1 MEQTKTRT
9 DVPALLALAERSAAA
24 VAQALLSGSPDQV
37 ETATRELQSAA
48 TDLSVALRGLV
59 VGKTT
64 AHGRAL
70 QQRVR
75 AVAQNIAIQR
85 EACLRRCAAVE
96 RSLNSIVPATR
107 AATYAGAV
115 SPYGRSGPSGGAFR
129 VC

>member
-1 MEQTKTRT
+1 MNHTSART
-9 DVPALLALAERSAAA
+9 DVPALLALAERSATT
-24 VAQALLSGSPDQV
+24 VAQALLSGLPDQV

-59 VGKTT
+59 VGKT

-75 AVAQNIAIQR
+75 AVGQNIAIQR

-107 AATYAGAV
+107 PATYAGAI
-115 SPYGRSGPSGGAFR
+115 SPYGRSGPTVGAFR

>member
-1 MEQTKTRT
+1 MEQNSART
-9 DVPALLALAERSAAA
+9 DVPALLLLAERSAAA

-37 ETATRELQSAA
+37 ETATRELQSTA

-59 VGKTT
+59 VGRT

-70 QQRVR
+70 QMRVR

-115 SPYGRSGPSGGAFR
+115 SPYGRSGTSAGAFR

>member
-1 MEQTKTRT
+1 MEQTNTRT

-37 ETATRELQSAA
+37 EAATRELQAAA
-48 TDLSVALRGLV
+48 TDLSLALRGLV
-59 VGKTT
+59 VGKT

-85 EACLRRCAAVE
+85 EACLRRSAAVE
-96 RSLNSIVPATR
+96 RSLHSIVPATR

-115 SPYGRSGPSGGAFR
+115 SPYGRSGPSAGAFR